1 MKKVLITGAG
11 GYIGTELCEYLAEN
25 NYHIHALDTFW
36 FKNKIKQHKK
46 IKIIKKD
53 IRYLK
58 NDEFPTSVD
67 TVIHLAAISNDPSAE
82 INPKLS
88 WEVNVL
94 GLLNILN
101 LSWKNKV
108 KKFIFAS
115 SGSVYGIKKEKKV
128 NERLSL
134 VPISEYNKTKMI
146 GEKIVESFKD
156 KMKTILLRPATVCG
170 PSKNIRLDLTI
181 NMLTYHAIK
190 KRKINV
196 FGGTQYRPN
205 LSLSDMISVYHFFI
219 KKNLTGTFNVGFEN
233 ERVIDIA
240 KKISKKIKKTDINR
254 SKSNDKR
261 SYRLDSS
268 KLLRKGYKKVSNISN
283 EIDKL
288 QKYYFSKN
296 FKFSDNMIRIK
307 YLKKFLNESE

>member
-11 GYIGTELCEYLAEN
+11 GYIGTELTQYLADKG
-25 NYHIHALDTFW
+25 YFIYALDTFW
-36 FKNKIKQHKK
+36 FKNKIKKSK
-46 IKIIKKD
+46 NIKIIKAD
-53 IRYLK
+53 IRYLSQK
-58 NDEFPTSVD
+58 GFPNNID
-67 TVIHLAAISNDPSAE
+67 AVIHLAAISNDPSAE

-101 LSWKNKV
+101 LSKNNKV

-128 NERLSL
+128 TEKLSL
-134 VPISEYNKTKMI
+134 VPISEYNKTKMV
-146 GEKIVESFKD
+146 GEKVVESFSKQ
-156 KMKTILLRPATVCG
+156 MSIVILRPATVCG
-170 PSKNIRLDLTI
+170 PSKNLRLDLTI

-190 KRKINV
+190 NQKINV
-196 FGGTQYRPN
+196 FGGSQYRPN
-205 LSLSDMISVYHFFI
+205 LTLDDMINIYHFFLQ
-219 KKNLTGTFNVGFEN
+219 KNLTGTYNVGFEN
-233 ERVIDIA
+233 EKVIDIA

-261 SYRLDSS
+261 SYRLDST
-268 KLLRKGYKKVSNISN
+268 KLLRKGYKKVSNITN